1 MIELNEN
8 FIICQEIL
16 SIVDENKQNLSEYK
30 YIKIC
35 NLLMNKSKEKLSDIN
50 LDNINRNY
58 LNDAPSVY
66 IHQLSQP
73 YPTVYRKQISN
84 INENNRSRSS
94 YLNTNSVI
102 TNIYKGKLH
111 SKTNLD
117 EWFFLNK
124 YVKIKEKVYP
134 DGKIQIS
141 VVKDKFFTK
150 KYCKFSKEELLN
162 IANKENIPIPNECT
176 SINQLVH
183 LIKNVRNSL
192 E

>member
-30 YIKIC
+30 YIQIC
-35 NLLMNKSKEKLSDIN
+35 NLLMNKSKEKISDIN
-50 LDNINRNY
+50 LDNVNRNY
-58 LNDAPSVY
+58 LNDVPSVY

-102 TNIYKGKLH
+102 TNIYKGKLY

-141 VVKDKFFTK
+141 VIKDKFFTK

-162 IANKENIPIPNECT
+162 IAHKENIPIPHECT

-183 LIKNVRNSL
+183 LIKNVRNSF
-192 E
+192 